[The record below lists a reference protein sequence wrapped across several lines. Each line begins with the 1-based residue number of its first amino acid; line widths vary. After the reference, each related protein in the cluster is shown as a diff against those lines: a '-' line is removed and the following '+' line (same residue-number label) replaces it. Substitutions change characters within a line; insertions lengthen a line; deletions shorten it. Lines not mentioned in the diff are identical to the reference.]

1 MAIDTCITNIFS
13 EANSPSDSGTV
24 SHPHYTG
31 FLLYQSTVTDTLTG
45 FGQFTSISKVPNVFK
60 VTISGSFSLTLQVQV
75 RRAAT
80 DDLPATAWVVQTSP
94 SSFSGSVSNQTV
106 TITGAL
112 NAVYEVRIG
121 VDSYVSGSVDV
132 TIINDGSGTGL
143 SISVSDVT
151 QGGALMLS

>member
-1 MAIDTCITNIFS
+1 M
-13 EANSPSDSGTV
+13 
-24 SHPHYTG
+24 
-31 FLLYQSTVTDTLTG
+31 TDTLSG
-45 FGQFTSISKVPNVFK
+45 FGEFTSTSKVPNVFK

-80 DDLPATAWVVQTSP
+80 DDLPATAWVVQTTP
-94 SSFSGSVSNQTV
+94 SAFSGSVSNQTV

-132 TIINDGSGTGL
+132 TIVNDGSGTGL
-143 SISVSDVT
+143 TISIQDPSV
-151 QGGALMLS
+151 GGGLMLS